1 MAEEERIARRRR
13 SPWVLLA
20 LLHDTEAKRN
30 GLLIIDRVKVTFFL
44 VILDVKGEIHLGDY
58 YCEIQKWN

>member
-30 GLLIIDRVKVTFFL
+30 GASIILSQSDVFL
-44 VILDVKGEIHLGDY
+44 SNLGCEREIHLGDY